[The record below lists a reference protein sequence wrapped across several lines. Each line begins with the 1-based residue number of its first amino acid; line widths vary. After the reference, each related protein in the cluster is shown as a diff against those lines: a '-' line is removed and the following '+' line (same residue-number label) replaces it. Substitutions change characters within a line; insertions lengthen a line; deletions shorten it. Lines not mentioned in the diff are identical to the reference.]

1 MRVTL
6 RSNQQGEAVLI
17 LRFLKAIWRFLSGV
31 SRVISVLVPLVFVGV
46 FITAFSLS
54 LGDAGPKP
62 LPDKAALLIAPSGAL
77 VEDAPAPTPLAALF
91 NQEYQQPTVLQDIIS
106 AIRWAAEDDRI
117 SAVVLDLENVSG
129 PTTSQTVEISAAIA
143 EFKDAGKPVI
153 ARADFYSQAN
163 YLLAAQADQVLLHPE
178 GGLFLEGFSVY
189 RAYLR
194 TFLERVRVTMHVF
207 RAGDNKSAVEPYL
220 RDDMSDGERE
230 VITRWLTGL
239 WSAFTGLAESGRGM
253 PLGSMDA
260 FIAAFPEKLNASE
273 NDLAETL
280 LAAGWIDVLA
290 DHAEMDAA
298 LIKWV
303 GAEDEAGLAPM
314 VSLEQYQEAL
324 ATRRSE
330 TEQGLPLIAIVPV
343 EGTLV
348 PGESEEGMA
357 GSDTIMH
364 YIETAL
370 EADALAAMV
379 LRVNSPGGSVFAS
392 EQIRRK
398 LFEVRE
404 RGIPLVVS
412 MGSVAASGGYWI
424 AAEADEIWAL
434 PTTITGSIG
443 AFSAFP
449 TIEGVFDY
457 IGVTVD
463 GLGTTSLAGAASF
476 ERGLSPE
483 MASIVQAL
491 SVGAY
496 QDFVQLVANGRGMTR
511 EAVEQ
516 VADGLVWTGQEAAM
530 NGLVDGLGGLDEAV
544 AAAASLAGVEQWR
557 TRRTSVPPS
566 FESLF
571 IEELSR
577 SLTQSVLP
585 KGAWFQ
591 ALANSFTPVVK
602 SVSSLRDP
610 AHLYVQCLLCAP
622 LP

>member
-1 MRVTL
+1 M
-6 RSNQQGEAVLI
+6 I
-17 LRFLKAIWRFLSGV
+17 LRFFKAIWRLLSGV
-31 SRVISVLVPLVFVGV
+31 SRVISVLVPLIFFGV
-46 FITAFSLS
+46 FIAAFSLS
-54 LGDAGPKP
+54 RGDAGPES

-77 VEDAPAPTPLAALF
+77 VEDAPASDPLAALLS
-91 NQEYQQPTVLQDIIS
+91 QDYQQPTVLQDVIS
-106 AIRWAAEDDRI
+106 AIRRAAEDDRI

-129 PTTSQTVEISAAIA
+129 PTTSQTLELSAAIA
-143 EFKDAGKPVI
+143 QFKSAGKPVI
-153 ARADFYSQAN
+153 AKADFYSQAN
-163 YLLAAQADQVLLHPE
+163 YLLAAQADQVFLHPE

-230 VITRWLTGL
+230 VISRWLTGL
-239 WSAFTGLAESGRGM
+239 WSGYTALAESGRGM
-253 PLGSMDA
+253 APGSMDA
-260 FIAAFPEKLNASE
+260 FIATFPEQLGAAG

-290 DHAEMDAA
+290 DHDEMDAA
-298 LIKWV
+298 LVKWV
-303 GAEDEAGLAPM
+303 GAEDEDGFAPM
-314 VSLEQYQEAL
+314 VSLEQYQDDL
-324 ATRRSE
+324 AMRRSE
-330 TEQGLPLIAIVPV
+330 SEQGLPLIAIVPV

-357 GSDTIMH
+357 GSDTIAD
-364 YIETAL
+364 YIESAL
-370 EADALAAMV
+370 EAEDLAAIV

-392 EQIRRK
+392 DQIRRK
-398 LFEVRE
+398 LLEVRE

-449 TIEGVFDY
+449 TIEGVLDY
-457 IGVTVD
+457 LGVTVD
-463 GLGTTSLAGAASF
+463 GLGTTALAGAASF

-491 SVGAY
+491 SIGAY
-496 QDFVQLVANGRGMTR
+496 DDFVQLVATGRGMSR
-511 EAVEQ
+511 DAVEQ
-516 VADGLVWTGQEAAM
+516 VADGLVWTGQEAAQ
-530 NGLVDGLGGLDEAV
+530 NGLVDDLGGLEQAV

-610 AHLYVQCLLCAP
+610 AHLYVQCLSCAP
-622 LP
+622 IP

>member
-1 MRVTL
+1 M
-6 RSNQQGEAVLI
+6 I
-17 LRFLKAIWRFLSGV
+17 LRFFKAIWRLLSGV
-31 SRVISVLVPLVFVGV
+31 SRVISVLVPLIFVGV
-46 FITAFSLS
+46 LIAAFSLS
-54 LGDAGPKP
+54 LGDAGPES
-62 LPDKAALLIAPSGAL
+62 LPDKAALLVAPSGAL
-77 VEDAPAPTPLAALF
+77 VEDAPALEPFAALF
-91 NQEYQQPTVLQDIIS
+91 SQEYQQPTVLQDVIS
-106 AIRWAAEDDRI
+106 AIQWAAQDDRI

-143 EFKDAGKPVI
+143 EFKNAGKPVI
-153 ARADFYSQAN
+153 AKADFYSQAN

-220 RDDMSDGERE
+220 RDDMSETERE

-239 WSAFTGLAESGRGM
+239 WSAFTELAEAGRGM
-253 PLGSMDA
+253 APGSMDG
-260 FIAAFPEKLNASE
+260 FIATFPEQLGAAG

-280 LAAGWIDVLA
+280 LAAGWVDVLA

-303 GAEDEAGLAPM
+303 GAEDEEGLAPM
-314 VSLEQYQEAL
+314 VSLQQYQGDMAM
-324 ATRRSE
+324 RRSVS
-330 TEQGLPLIAIVPV
+330 EQGLPLIAIVPV

-357 GSDTIMH
+357 GSDTITH

-370 EADALAAMV
+370 EAEALAAIV

-392 EQIRRK
+392 DQIRRK
-398 LFEVRE
+398 LLEVRE

-449 TIEGVFDY
+449 TIEGVLDY

-483 MASIVQAL
+483 MARIVQAL

-496 QDFVQLVANGRGMTR
+496 QDFIQLVANGRDMSP

-516 VADGLVWTGQEAAM
+516 VADGLVWTGQEAAT
-530 NGLVDGLGGLDEAV
+530 NGLVDDLGGLDQAV

-571 IEELSR
+571 I
-577 SLTQSVLP
+577 
-585 KGAWFQ
+585 
-591 ALANSFTPVVK
+591 
-602 SVSSLRDP
+602 
-610 AHLYVQCLLCAP
+610 
-622 LP
+622 

>member
-1 MRVTL
+1 
-6 RSNQQGEAVLI
+6 

-357 GSDTIMH
+357 GSDTITH

-496 QDFVQLVANGRGMTR
+496 QDFVQLVADGRGMTR

>member
-1 MRVTL
+1 M
-6 RSNQQGEAVLI
+6 I
-17 LRFLKAIWRFLSGV
+17 LRFFKAIWRLLSGV
-31 SRVISVLVPLVFVGV
+31 SRVISVLVPLIFVGV
-46 FITAFSLS
+46 FIAAFSLS
-54 LGDAGPKP
+54 RGDAGPES
-62 LPDKAALLIAPSGAL
+62 LPDKAALLIAPAGAL
-77 VEDAPAPTPLAALF
+77 VEDAPALDPLAAFLS
-91 NQEYQQPTVLQDIIS
+91 QDYQQPTVLQDVIS
-106 AIRWAAEDDRI
+106 AIRRAAEDDRI
-117 SAVVLDLENVSG
+117 SAVVLDLENVAG
-129 PTTSQTVEISAAIA
+129 PTTSQTLEVSAAIA
-143 EFKDAGKPVI
+143 EFKSTGKPVI
-153 ARADFYSQAN
+153 AKADFYSQAN
-163 YLLAAQADQVLLHPE
+163 YLLAAQADQVFLHPE

-230 VITRWLTGL
+230 VISRWLTGL
-239 WSAFTGLAESGRGM
+239 WSGYTALAESGRGM
-253 PLGSMDA
+253 APGSMDA
-260 FIAAFPEKLNASE
+260 FIATFPEQLGAAG

-290 DHAEMDAA
+290 DHDEMDAA
-298 LIKWV
+298 LVKWV
-303 GAEDEAGLAPM
+303 GAEDEDGFAPM
-314 VSLEQYQEAL
+314 VSLEQYHDDL
-324 ATRRSE
+324 AMRRSE
-330 TEQGLPLIAIVPV
+330 SEQGLPLIAIVPV

-357 GSDTIMH
+357 GSDTIAD
-364 YIETAL
+364 YIESAL
-370 EADALAAMV
+370 EAEDLAAIV

-392 EQIRRK
+392 DQIRRK
-398 LFEVRE
+398 LLEVRE
-404 RGIPLVVS
+404 LGIPLVVS

-449 TIEGVFDY
+449 TIEGVLDY
-457 IGVTVD
+457 LGVTVD
-463 GLGTTSLAGAASF
+463 GLGTTALAGAASF

-491 SVGAY
+491 SIGAY
-496 QDFVQLVANGRGMTR
+496 DDFVQLVATGRGMSR
-511 EAVEQ
+511 DAVEQ
-516 VADGLVWTGQEAAM
+516 VADGLVLTGQEAAH
-530 NGLVDGLGGLDEAV
+530 NGLVDYLGVLEQAV

-610 AHLYVQCLLCAP
+610 AHLYVQCLSCAP
-622 LP
+622 IP